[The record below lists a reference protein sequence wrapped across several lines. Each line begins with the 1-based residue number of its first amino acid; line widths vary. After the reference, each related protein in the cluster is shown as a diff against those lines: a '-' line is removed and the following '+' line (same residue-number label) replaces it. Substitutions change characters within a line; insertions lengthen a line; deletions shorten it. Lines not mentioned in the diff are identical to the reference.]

1 VDLLQLSYVTYD
13 ENHSTWDPRPNMTCS
28 EPGCANPK
36 AAVWLPSLKRVWSN
50 STSGSRN
57 QDRVDDVGAAAK
69 SCSIVIELAFEPLL
83 HINYGAPTTAYV
95 ELELAPANRS
105 LSAAL
110 VWFNKTATRLPESIM
125 ASFRPKSPSE
135 EQHPNAWELDIL
147 GGWTSPYD
155 VGSGSTNQ
163 WQHSIWSGARYTRSD
178 GDAGDVTQ
186 RGLMVESLDAPL
198 ACPIVDGG
206 SGQPGLLGG
215 STPVGEGVSQAPHL
229 PNSVTGMAFNL
240 LNNMMP
246 ISGFNQWYP
255 FGTGEFYQKNDTAS
269 RFRFRLY
276 EQEWGM
282 K

>member
-1 VDLLQLSYVTYD
+1 MPICVQHKRYD

-83 HINYGAPTTAYV
+83 HTNYGAPTTAYV

-125 ASFRPKSPSE
+125 ASFR
-135 EQHPNAWELDIL
+135 
-147 GGWTSPYD
+147 
-155 VGSGSTNQ
+155 
-163 WQHSIWSGARYTRSD
+163 
-178 GDAGDVTQ
+178 
-186 RGLMVESLDAPL
+186 
-198 ACPIVDGG
+198 
-206 SGQPGLLGG
+206 
-215 STPVGEGVSQAPHL
+215 
-229 PNSVTGMAFNL
+229 
-240 LNNMMP
+240 
-246 ISGFNQWYP
+246 
-255 FGTGEFYQKNDTAS
+255 
-269 RFRFRLY
+269 
-276 EQEWGM
+276 
-282 K
+282 